1 MVVVHGN
8 HLYRML
14 GLEKIPIYRQN
25 LKQCNAVD
33 NNKGLSF
40 ITFIRFQTKGLVWAT
55 RQLDM
60 GNKSQCKVLGQ
71 RPSGVTC
78 QCVKTDK
85 VVRVSTRTHSLI
97 LKHPICHC
105 WSDKHTFCVVTLP
118 QDDTIV
124 SNNSQ
129 RKYEPNG
136 DQDRIAL
143 RVQHLHNAFQHC
155 HLNTTK
161 VHNCCLRLGG
171 LMSWSFSAK
180 GKSWEALESQHSEA
194 NKETSCYLTW

>member
-8 HLYRML
+8 HLYHTL
-14 GLEKIPIYRQN
+14 GLEKRPTYRQN
-25 LKQCNAVD
+25 LKQCNVVEKT
-33 NNKGLSF
+33 KGLSF

-55 RQLDM
+55 RQLDT
-60 GNKSQCKVLGQ
+60 GNKSQCETLGQ

-78 QCVKTDK
+78 QFVETDK
-85 VVRVSTRTHSLI
+85 EVCVSTRTPSPL

-105 WSDKHTFCVVTLP
+105 WSDKHAFCVVTLP

-124 SNNSQ
+124 SHNSQ
-129 RKYEPNG
+129 RKYEPTG
-136 DQDRIAL
+136 DQDRIVL

-161 VHNCCLRLGG
+161 VHNCCLRLPG
-171 LMSWSFSAK
+171 LVPRSFAAK
-180 GKSWEALESQHSEA
+180 GKSWEALESRQG
-194 NKETSCYLTW
+194 ETNGEILCCLAC